1 MEALLNVDD
10 AAKVLRLSPWTVRK
24 NVAKNIFH
32 AVRIGRRVLIEPQEI
47 RRIIEEGRSSAG
59 TQSPKAGRV

>member
-10 AAKVLRLSPWTVRK
+10 TAKVLGLSAWTVRK

-32 AVRIGRRVLIEPQEI
+32 AVRIGRRVLIEPDEI
-47 RRIIEEGRSSAG
+47 RRIIEEGRSAAD
-59 TQSPKAGRV
+59 TQTHKAEKV